1 MRLVRLD
8 PLIFERFDARD
19 RADTWR
25 TALHQGGWFVEPGAA
40 TGMAAVG
47 LRELRL
53 HLAELD
59 AAELNINLAGHP
71 IAWLTGGVPRSVVI
85 AMVVVFAVVAAVG
98 RAISEWGGLLFGLAI
113 APIFWGAFALGGL
126 GVAVWHELRRREL
139 LDLSRQQRARHA
151 RELLET
157 VTRLSVVPWVLR
169 TDGSVVVNAPHLTW
183 LEHRLRDLRLAH
195 TPAAPPERRELM
207 ERLRAALDPLEAAL
221 REANRGIVP
230 EVATFI
236 VDLDPLRAAFAA
248 TKVPRGVEGARL
260 AEALERR
267 PSPR

>member
-1 MRLVRLD
+1 MRVVRLD
-8 PLIFERFDARD
+8 PLLFERFDARD

-25 TALHQGGWFVEPGAA
+25 TALHQGGWFVEPGTA
-40 TGMAAVG
+40 TGTAADG

-59 AAELNINLAGHP
+59 AAELNVNLASHP
-71 IAWLTGGVPRSVVI
+71 IAWLTGGVPRPVVI
-85 AMVVVFAVVAAVG
+85 GMIVSFAVVAAVG
-98 RAISEWGGLLFGLAI
+98 GAISEWGGLLFGI
-113 APIFWGAFALGGL
+113 GVAPIFWGAFALGGL
-126 GVAVWHELRRREL
+126 AVAVRHEFRRREL

-157 VTRLSVVPWVLR
+157 VTRLSVAPWVLR

-183 LEHRLRDLRLAH
+183 LEHRLRDLRVAH
-195 TPAAPPERRELM
+195 TPDAPPQRRELM
-207 ERLRAALDPLEAAL
+207 ERLRATLDPLEAAL
-221 REANRGIVP
+221 RDPNRGIVP
-230 EVATFI
+230 DVARFI

-260 AEALERR
+260 AEALERGPLR
-267 PSPR
+267 G